1 MDRLEIRNGYVP
13 GCIGR
18 IAELHGSYYAK
29 HWAFDLFFEAK
40 VATGLS
46 EFLQRYDRDRDGFW
60 TAALNERIEG
70 SVAID
75 GVHADGE
82 GAHLRWFIVSEQ
94 LQGRGAGSLLID
106 RALHFCTQK
115 NYRRVYLW
123 TFEGLDS
130 ARHLYEKAG
139 FKLIEQFS
147 GTRWGPAVNEQRFE
161 LNLQ

>member
-161 LNLQ
+161 LNLR